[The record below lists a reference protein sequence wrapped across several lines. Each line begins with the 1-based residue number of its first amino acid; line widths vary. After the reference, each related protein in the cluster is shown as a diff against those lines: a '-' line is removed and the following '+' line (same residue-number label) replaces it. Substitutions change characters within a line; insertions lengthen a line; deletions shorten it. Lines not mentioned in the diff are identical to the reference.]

1 MSTVDVD
8 MTLYFHKKHTP
19 PPSVLLL
26 TVPNDKYRDYETSPS
41 TEHRPSQ
48 PKKRQPPHMIGLHVS
63 NLDIHDTSGSSFGW
77 KRYSYRNNQ
86 STLAPDI
93 AYRNTYLEETKQDKI
108 NINNENNH
116 SCLLSSRNNKSS
128 QSKFKDSSSYYSLES
143 SSQQIN
149 SSRQYSTIYDCI
161 RASIRDIERRRNLKQ
176 QNITSRVKRPQND
189 DSTLRRVLGEKKS
202 PIRTSI
208 SRNSSTTT
216 ATTTTTTT
224 TTTQTISSLFN
235 NDLKSPQSFVNYIN
249 YSRALHSPTS
259 NQSYQQ
265 HRFIL
270 SQN

>member
-26 TVPNDKYRDYETSPS
+26 TVPNDKYRDYDTSPT
-41 TEHRPSQ
+41 TEHRPYQ
-48 PKKRQPPHMIGLHVS
+48 PKKRQPPHIIGLHVN
-63 NLDIHDTSGSSFGW
+63 NLDLHDTSGSSFGW
-77 KRYSYRNNQ
+77 QRYSDKNNQ
-86 STLAPDI
+86 LSLAPDV
-93 AYRNTYLEETKQDKI
+93 AYRNTYLDEIKQDKI
-108 NINNENNH
+108 PKNDEYHH
-116 SCLLSSRNNKSS
+116 SCSLLSSNQKSS
-128 QSKFKDSSSYYSLES
+128 QSKFKDSSSCYSSES
-143 SSQQIN
+143 SKQIN
-149 SSRQYSTIYDCI
+149 SSRQYSTIYDYI
-161 RASIRDIERRRNLKQ
+161 RASIRDIERRRNIKQ
-176 QNITSRVKRPQND
+176 QNISSRVKRPQND

-208 SRNSSTTT
+208 SRNSSTT
-216 ATTTTTTT
+216 ATTTT

-249 YSRALHSPTS
+249 YSRTLHSATS

-265 HRFIL
+265 QQHRSIL